1 MGSKCWRKRGKK
13 PVVPY
18 RNVITRQPLLQQQVS
33 HAYSSVLAISQN
45 DEKRLQSYV
54 LPVLHYI
61 DSHLIF
67 SAGIGLMLCV
77 RVCGLVCII
86 FVKTYSMTPVLV
98 RTFPLIFNNK
108 ISKFYYNIIS
118 KHYTKYKIS
127 LIINMEEKRG
137 HTIVLLMVLQYIFH
151 YYSSVIKSI
160 WLILFVCSYL
170 YCQLSFR
177 SDKSLIIF
185 Y

>member
-118 KHYTKYKIS
+118 KYYTEYKIS
-127 LIINMEEKRG
+127 LIINMEEKRRAYNHVTDG
-137 HTIVLLMVLQYIFH
+137 FTIHFSLLFICYKEHLVNIVCMLIF
-151 YYSSVIKSI
+151 
-160 WLILFVCSYL
+160 ILSAVV
-170 YCQLSFR
+170 
-177 SDKSLIIF
+177 
-185 Y
+185 